1 MAQRGAGDDEH
12 ERTSLL
18 ASSSAPS
25 APISSTTAGFPP
37 LRKRTSTGGS
47 GTTTGGG
54 SSSGG
59 NRTTLTHE
67 ALVAITSNARRLA
80 ADEKED
86 GDGFDAGSD
95 DDDDDEDI
103 DDDELL
109 DDTYDDD
116 IEGADYLEYISARA
130 AAFNESFDSYS
141 TSRSTPPI
149 ANISHAAAAALASNT
164 TTTTAWKTPRNEI
177 EEEEARLLR
186 QQRQQRRTTLLSLP
200 RPLSHPE
207 IEPAGGSQDG
217 SSSIGGSGKGGI
229 APSKNWLLQPLT
241 VRLAGIL
248 LFVLFLGAALLLSLG
263 AYIAGP
269 PKRPTGK
276 YILLEAQMISS
287 NNASIG
293 NTDDFLKYY
302 DFYAGK
308 DSVGSGG
315 YIMYVSKEVAEADG
329 LVEMI
334 TESVPPGK
342 MIEIYDEGDPRGVEV
357 DWLKEDLV
365 FLEQQVNRRRGKEVR
380 NHSVVDD
387 GVGVDIVAN
396 DDDDDDKLE
405 ITAIHDTAGTH
416 NVFPP
421 PRLEPF
427 NPDVDNS
434 TNPTETFII
443 LGSKATPDGP
453 RNSIRLEGRRRFNR
467 GLFIVDLRHMPS
479 GCGTWPA
486 LWLTDEA
493 NWPVNGEIDIIEGV
507 NYQDT
512 AKTALHTA
520 KECKMDDVPDMS
532 KTGSWDT
539 AVGIP
544 DRKTGKPDMTFRY
557 AQNCFVYD
565 PHQWINQGCVATDVK
580 LEGRS
585 LGIPLNE
592 NGGGVYALE
601 WDPVYHHIRTWVF
614 SPHGRVPRN
623 LRDALRTANNVD
635 VETRVAPDTSLWGL
649 PYGHFPIGKIML

>member
-1 MAQRGAGDDEH
+1 MMARRSSNNNGDNDDEH

-18 ASSSAPS
+18 ASSSAP
-25 APISSTTAGFPP
+25 PP
-37 LRKRTSTGGS
+37 PTSTLPPFRARSSSGGS
-47 GTTTGGG
+47 GTRTT
-54 SSSGG
+54 
-59 NRTTLTHE
+59 TTLTDA
-67 ALVAITSNARRLA
+67 ALVAITSKARRLA
-80 ADEKED
+80 DDDKEEE
-86 GDGFDAGSD
+86 GD
-95 DDDDDEDI
+95 DDDDLG
-103 DDDELL
+103 DDESF
-109 DDTYDDD
+109 DED

-130 AAFNESFDSYS
+130 AAFNESFDAS
-141 TSRSTPPI
+141 TRSTPPI
-149 ANISHAAAAALASNT
+149 ANIT
-164 TTTTAWKTPRNEI
+164 TTTSTTTNATAAAGSAWQVPRNEV
-177 EEEEARLLR
+177 EKEEA
-186 QQRQQRRTTLLSLP
+186 RQQRRRRTTMLSLP

-207 IEPAGGSQDG
+207 IEPSRDG
-217 SSSIGGSGKGGI
+217 TT
-229 APSKNWLLQPLT
+229 PSKTLSSPHWLLQPLT

-248 LFVLFLGAALLLSLG
+248 LFVLFLGAALLLALG

-269 PKRPTGK
+269 PQRPTGK
-276 YILLEAQMISS
+276 YILLESQMISS
-287 NNASIG
+287 SMGGGSSSSA
-293 NTDDFLKYY
+293 DDFLKYY

-308 DSVGSGG
+308 DSAGSGG
-315 YIMYVSKEVAEADG
+315 YITYVSREVAEADG
-329 LVEMI
+329 IVGVV
-334 TESVPPGK
+334 TESVPASN
-342 MIEIYDEGDPRGVEV
+342 MIEIYEEGDPRGVEI

-365 FLEQQVNRRRGKEVR
+365 FLEQLKRRREMMEDEKEKDEASYIVGG
-380 NHSVVDD
+380 VVSADD
-387 GVGVDIVAN
+387 HNNI
-396 DDDDDDKLE
+396 E
-405 ITAIHDTAGTH
+405 ITENHDTVGIQ
-416 NVFPP
+416 NLPP

-427 NPDVDNS
+427 NPDSTNA

-520 KECKMDDVPDMS
+520 KECKMDDVPELT

-623 LRDALRTANNVD
+623 LRDALRSANNVD
-635 VETRVAPDTSLWGL
+635 IETRVAPDTSLWGL
-649 PYGHFPIGKIML
+649 PYGHFPIGKMCSDEDDRCGCVKQIEHLNLNFIYFHITRRRNQLSC